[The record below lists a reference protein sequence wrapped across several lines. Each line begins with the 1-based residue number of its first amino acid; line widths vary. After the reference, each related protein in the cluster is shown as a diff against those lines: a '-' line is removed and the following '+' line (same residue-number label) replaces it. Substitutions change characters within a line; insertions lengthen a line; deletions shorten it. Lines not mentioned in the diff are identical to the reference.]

1 MKIMGLDYG
10 SVTVG
15 VAISDSMLLTAQPVE
30 VIKRKSENKLRQ
42 TLARIQVLAEENDVG
57 RIVLGY
63 PKNMNNSEGERVER
77 TKEFMEKLKARTGL
91 EVVLWDERLSTVSA
105 MDVLKE
111 GWLPPRHA
119 VPYRAYGIRRWQTAG
134 HHSPDFCPEILTDI
148 HPKVRMPTDK
158 SWYLLR
164 GSVSVRC

>member
-91 EVVLWDERLSTVSA
+91 EVVLWDERLSTFSA

-111 GWLPPRHA
+111 G
-119 VPYRAYGIRRWQTAG
+119 
-134 HHSPDFCPEILTDI
+134 
-148 HPKVRMPTDK
+148 
-158 SWYLLR
+158 
-164 GSVSVRC
+164 